1 MSDTAHVKTI
11 IENVPPEVKA
21 EIARRVELSESN
33 MNDLV
38 VSILARSFSVP
49 FEPSGRRS
57 PFVGTSDRITLRL
70 PEPLR
75 RAIKGRAGEQ
85 GTTLRDEVVQALIRE
100 FANPVVR
107 APRERAAA

>member
-1 MSDTAHVKTI
+1 MSDTVKTI
-11 IENVPPEVKA
+11 VENVPPAVKA

-33 MNDLV
+33 MNDLI
-38 VSILARSFSVP
+38 VSVLARKFRVP

-57 PFVGTSDRITLRL
+57 PVVGDADRITLRL

-75 RAIKGRAGEQ
+75 REIKAAAGAN
-85 GTTLRDEVVQALIRE
+85 GSTLRDEVVHALEEE
-100 FANPVVR
+100 FATPFVR